1 MRGDPDS
8 PAKKHTLSNEVLAQ
22 IAPEYL
28 TVRKFTASLNDF
40 TWRIVRVSRK
50 LNRVSKSI

>member
-8 PAKKHTLSNEVLAQ
+8 PAKKQTLSNEVLAQ

-28 TVRKFTASLNDF
+28 TVRKFTASFNFKSFYLED
-40 TWRIVRVSRK
+40 
-50 LNRVSKSI
+50 SKG